1 MSVRRS
7 VSPSIGPSVRH
18 TRFESLKNPIFRLKW
33 NKIALRSWNYTTW
46 RTIQRRVREQIAR
59 TRMSELRQTCFF
71 LSCSFMLSVVLSS
84 FLPIILSFY
93 LSISFFF
100 SFSLFLN
107 TSSHLHERVCLF
119 VGPYDH
125 LLAHKQT
132 IGTAQNDL
140 KSPKTLWLYIDQLQA
155 HLFPPAKLV

>member
-1 MSVRRS
+1 MTLN
-7 VSPSIGPSVRH
+7 H
-18 TRFESLKNPIFRLKW
+18 LKANQEQL
-33 NKIALRSWNYTTW
+33 L
-46 RTIQRRVREQIAR
+46 EQIAR
-59 TRMSELRQTCFF
+59 THLMSELHQTCFF

-84 FLPIILSFY
+84 FLPIILSFN
-93 LSISFFF
+93 LSIILSFFF

-140 KSPKTLWLYIDQLQA
+140 KSPKMLWLYIYQLQA
-155 HLFPPAKLV
+155 HLFPPAKLA